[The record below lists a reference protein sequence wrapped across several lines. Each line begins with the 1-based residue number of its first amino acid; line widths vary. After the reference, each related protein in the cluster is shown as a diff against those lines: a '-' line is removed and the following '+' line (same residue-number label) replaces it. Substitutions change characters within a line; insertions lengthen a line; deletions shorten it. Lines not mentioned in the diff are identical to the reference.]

1 MKAAHLRWLVA
12 AAALMA
18 LALEVPA
25 RDALSEAPG
34 TVIRLDPRFDLLVPG
49 NARLEKLAD
58 GLTWV
63 EGPVWDRTNKRLL
76 FADIP
81 ENAVYQWREG
91 NGLGLY
97 LKPSGYTGAAPFA
110 GREPGANGL
119 TFDLDGRLVLAE
131 HGDRRVARLEADGR
145 KTTLAAHYRG
155 RRLNSPNDLVFK
167 SNGDLYFT
175 DPPFGLPGT
184 FDDPGKE
191 LPFQG
196 VYRLAPDGELT
207 LLTGEI
213 GAPNGI
219 AFSPDEKTLYLTDVD
234 PRRSAWL
241 AYDVLPDGGIAS
253 GRVLFDAT
261 AVSHRG
267 RGAPDGIKVDR
278 EGNLFGAGPGGVYV
292 LAPDGTHLGTIVTG
306 VATGNLAWGDD
317 GATLYIT
324 AGRTLYRTRLN
335 TRGAGF

>member
-1 MKAAHLRWLVA
+1 MLAAGFVA
-12 AAALMA
+12 AAPAQDI
-18 LALEVPA
+18 LAEP
-25 RDALSEAPG
+25 PG
-34 TVIRLDPRFDLLVPG
+34 TVIRLDPRLDRLVPPDS
-49 NARLEKLAD
+49 RLEKLAD

-63 EGPVWDRTNKRLL
+63 EGPVWDRRNGRLL
-76 FADIP
+76 FTDIP

-91 NGLGLY
+91 NGLRLY

-119 TFDLDGRLVLAE
+119 AFDSGGRLVLAE
-131 HGDRRVARLEADGR
+131 HGDRRVARLEADGT
-145 KTTLAAHYRG
+145 KTTLASHYRG
-155 RRLNSPNDLVFK
+155 RRLNSPNDVVLK

-175 DPPFGLPGT
+175 DPPFGLPRG
-184 FDDPGKE
+184 FDDPAKE

-196 VYRLAPDGELT
+196 VYRLTPDGELS
-207 LLTGEI
+207 LLTSEI
-213 GAPNGI
+213 RAPNGI

-234 PRRSAWL
+234 PARSAWL
-241 AYDVLPDGGIAS
+241 AYDVLPDGGIAN

-261 AVSHRG
+261 GVSHKG

-278 EGNLFGAGPGGVYV
+278 EGHLFGAGPGGIYV
-292 LAPDGTHLGTIVTG
+292 IAPDGTHLGTLVTG
-306 VATGNLAWGDD
+306 VATGNLAWGGD

-324 AGRTLYRTRLN
+324 ADRALYRIRLD